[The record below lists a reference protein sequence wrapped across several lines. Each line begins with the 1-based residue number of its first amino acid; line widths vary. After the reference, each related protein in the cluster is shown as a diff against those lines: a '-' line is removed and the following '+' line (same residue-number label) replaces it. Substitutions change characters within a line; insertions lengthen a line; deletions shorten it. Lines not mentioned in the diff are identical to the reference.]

1 MRGVFSNSKYSYSQ
15 TAAMTRGR
23 GYSPRGYRGGSGRG
37 SWGGGRGGYHSRGGG
52 RNFDSSFSDSF
63 DSRSKYGGS
72 SDRYSGSRGH
82 GHGHDDFRKSYR
94 MDSGYSGRDSGHRS
108 PDRKRPRNEAPSSR
122 HDSSYGGYGSSTSR
136 YDSSYSD
143 RRSFSSDRH
152 PGSFSRRDDFRRPS
166 GPPRGGYRGR
176 ISSRGS
182 RGLKLR
188 DRPTRRRLVESSY
201 AVRKRIIP
209 SRTSDYARKLKISK
223 MRSAIAARKKR
234 ASDKE
239 DSDEE
244 KEEKDEKNEEEEEED
259 KNENNEGVEED
270 KKPTNKEEISD
281 KEDKGEK
288 GDEPAMRKTF
298 IKLNCPHCG
307 IKAVTFR
314 KYDLHLQSRTHM
326 MAMRKVAIKQKSILA
341 QMRQAQRNAQNEL
354 EKTSDDLAPRTNFC
368 PLCKLNYK
376 QRKAVHQNSDAHK
389 NMKKFLMP
397 YCKLCSITFKSPMM
411 YESHC
416 CSIEHLKRKQRV
428 ENGENSDEFDDEAN
442 LENFTTID
450 SVGNDGDVS
459 EEDDKKDTNKEPVNV
474 GIEQIRKVEAYYCD
488 LCKMYVGR
496 GSDDMITPILAR
508 HCKQRTHMQRYIRYK
523 EDKDL
528 EKRAEKLQR
537 KETAEKEGKEKQVK
551 ENTEETT
558 PKNKKE
564 EQETEKD
571 DESASK
577 VLDDEEARDDKLW
590 ADVDK
595 DLDDILAKEGTK
607 SSDEDEDV
615 NGERYDRFKYSE
627 KNGEEKVVKEGEG
640 GEAVAAEVK
649 VAEVTAEK

>member
-1 MRGVFSNSKYSYSQ
+1 MVVQVIDTQGHE
-15 TAAMTRGR
+15 AMEDMMIFANPTEWIRVIR
-23 GYSPRGYRGGSGRG
+23 LDAIAVIDLQSE
-37 SWGGGRGGYHSRGGG
+37 
-52 RNFDSSFSDSF
+52 
-63 DSRSKYGGS
+63 
-72 SDRYSGSRGH
+72 
-82 GHGHDDFRKSYR
+82 
-94 MDSGYSGRDSGHRS
+94 RDL
-108 PDRKRPRNEAPSSR
+108 E
-122 HDSSYGGYGSSTSR
+122 T
-136 YDSSYSD
+136 
-143 RRSFSSDRH
+143 
-152 PGSFSRRDDFRRPS
+152 
-166 GPPRGGYRGR
+166 
-176 ISSRGS
+176 
-182 RGLKLR
+182 
-188 DRPTRRRLVESSY
+188 
-201 AVRKRIIP
+201 
-209 SRTSDYARKLKISK
+209 
-223 MRSAIAARKKR
+223 SAIAARKKR

-239 DSDEE
+239 DDSDEE
-244 KEEKDEKNEEEEEED
+244 KEDKDEEEEKNDEEIKKEIAEGEED
-259 KNENNEGVEED
+259 ETSAKKAND
-270 KKPTNKEEISD
+270 KDDASD
-281 KEDKGEK
+281 KEDKSENK
-288 GDEPAMRKTF
+288 DESSTRKTF

-314 KYDLHLQSRTHM
+314 KYDLHLQGRTHM
-326 MAMRKVAIKQKSILA
+326 MAMRKVSIKQKSILA
-341 QMRQAQRNAQNEL
+341 QMRLAQRNAQNEL

-376 QRKAVHQNSDAHK
+376 QRKAVHQNSEAHK

-428 ENGENSDEFDDEAN
+428 ENGENSDEFDDETN

-450 SVGNDGDVS
+450 SVGIDGDAS
-459 EEDDKKDTNKEPVNV
+459 EEDDKKDINKEPVSV

-496 GSDDMITPILAR
+496 GNDEMIPSILAR

-537 KETAEKEGKEKQVK
+537 KETAEKEDKERQNRENNVEDSETNQKQ
-551 ENTEETT
+551 TETS
-558 PKNKKE
+558 KE
-564 EQETEKD
+564 EKD
-571 DESASK
+571 EESANK
-577 VLDDEEARDDKLW
+577 TLDDEEARDDKLW

-627 KNGEEKVVKEGEG
+627 KNGDEKTVKKEGED
-640 GEAVAAEVK
+640 AEVGS
-649 VAEVTAEK
+649 AEKKDTVPGEK